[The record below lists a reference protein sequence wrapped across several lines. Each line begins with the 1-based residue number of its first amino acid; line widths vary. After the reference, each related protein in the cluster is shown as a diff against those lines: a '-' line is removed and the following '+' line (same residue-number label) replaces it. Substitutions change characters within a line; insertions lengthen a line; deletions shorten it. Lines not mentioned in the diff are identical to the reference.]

1 MHSGSFMFMKILLI
15 EDDKDIVSVL
25 QRNFEEDNHSVEVAL
40 DGDDGAYMA
49 TTNDYDI
56 IILDWMMPKKD
67 GIEVISYIRQKSV
80 QTPVIMLTAKADIED
95 KVQGLSVGCDDYLA
109 KPFSFRELEAR
120 VQALYRRNALSVQ
133 TNIIEFDDI
142 YIDIDKK
149 SVLKAG
155 KEVLLSSKE
164 YSLFVYLLQHKN
176 SYVTKGQIENNLW
189 TNEEFVNSNVI
200 EVTIYNIRKK
210 IGKKYIKNYRGLGYK
225 IETK

>member
-1 MHSGSFMFMKILLI
+1 MKILLI

-210 IGKKYIKNYRGLGYK
+210 IGKEYIKNYRGLGYK